1 MRKQFICA
9 ALAAALVAL
18 SVGTASA
25 KVKTRKLTFG
35 SDFWLGDTLV
45 KRGTYSVSYDD
56 KTNEISIADKQ
67 NTIAKAPARAE
78 KREHESYAWDVTLAP
93 KGDGQALVRLAF
105 PGDKQTLVVGD
116 ATASNAKGGSTTDG
130 STTGPR

>member
-9 ALAAALVAL
+9 ALATALAAL

-25 KVKTRKLTFG
+25 KVKTRRLTFG

-45 KRGTYSVSYDD
+45 KKGTYNVSYDD
-56 KTNEISIADKQ
+56 KTNEVSIADRQ

-78 KREHESYAWDVTLAP
+78 KREHAASVWDVTLAP

-105 PGDKQTLVVGD
+105 PGDKQALVVGE
-116 ATASNAKGGSTTDG
+116 ASAGNAKGGSTTDS
-130 STTGPR
+130 STAGPR

>member
-9 ALAAALVAL
+9 ALATALAAL

-25 KVKTRKLTFG
+25 KVKTRRLTFG

-45 KRGTYSVSYDD
+45 KKGTYNVSYDD
-56 KTNEISIADKQ
+56 KTNEVSIADKQ

-78 KREHESYAWDVTLAP
+78 KREHAASVWDVTLAP

-105 PGDKQTLVVGD
+105 PGDKQALVVGE
-116 ATASNAKGGSTTDG
+116 ASAGNAKGGSSADS
-130 STTGPR
+130 STAGPR

>member
-9 ALAAALVAL
+9 ALALALLAL
-18 SVGTASA
+18 SAGTASA

-45 KRGTYSVSYDD
+45 KRGTYTVSYDD

-67 NTIAKAPARAE
+67 DTVAKAPARAE
-78 KREHESYAWDVTLAP
+78 KRERESAVWDVTLAP

-116 ATASNAKGGSTTDG
+116 TTAGNAKGSPNTDSSTA
-130 STTGPR
+130 GPR

>member
-9 ALAAALVAL
+9 ALALALGAL

-45 KRGTYSVSYDD
+45 KKGTYNVSYDD
-56 KTNEISIADKQ
+56 KTNEVSIADKQ

-78 KREHESYAWDVTLAP
+78 KREHEASVWDVTLAP

-105 PGDKQTLVVGD
+105 PGDHQTLVVGEASASSSKD
-116 ATASNAKGGSTTDG
+116 SKDSSATS
-130 STTGPR
+130 PQ

>member
-1 MRKQFICA
+1 MRKRFICA
-9 ALAAALVAL
+9 ALAMALAAL

-25 KVKTRKLTFG
+25 KVKTRRLTFG

-45 KRGTYSVSYDD
+45 KKGTYNVSYDD
-56 KTNEISIADKQ
+56 KTNEVSIADKQ

-78 KREHESYAWDVTLAP
+78 KREHEASVWDVTLAP

-105 PGDKQTLVVGD
+105 PGDKQALVVGE
-116 ATASNAKGGSTTDG
+116 ASPGNAKGGSTTDS
-130 STTGPR
+130 STAGPR

>member
-9 ALAAALVAL
+9 ALALALGAL

-45 KRGTYSVSYDD
+45 RKGTYNVSYDD
-56 KTNEISIADKQ
+56 KANEVRLADKQ
-67 NTIAKAPARAE
+67 NTVARAAAHAE
-78 KREHESYAWDVTLAP
+78 KREHEAAVWDVTLAP
-93 KGDGQALVRLAF
+93 KADGV
-105 PGDKQTLVVGD
+105 P
-116 ATASNAKGGSTTDG
+116 
-130 STTGPR
+130 

>member
-9 ALAAALVAL
+9 ALATALAAL

-25 KVKTRKLTFG
+25 KVKTRRLTFG

-45 KRGTYSVSYDD
+45 KKGTYNVSYDD
-56 KTNEISIADKQ
+56 KTNEVSIADRQ

-78 KREHESYAWDVTLAP
+78 KREHAASVWDVTLAP

-105 PGDKQTLVVGD
+105 PGDHQTLVVGEASASSSKD
-116 ATASNAKGGSTTDG
+116 SKDSSATS
-130 STTGPR
+130 PQ

>member
-1 MRKQFICA
+1 MRKQLTCA
-9 ALAAALVAL
+9 ALALALAALSA
-18 SVGTASA
+18 GAASA

-56 KTNEISIADKQ
+56 KANEISIADKQ
-67 NTIAKAPARAE
+67 NTVARASAHAE
-78 KREHESYAWDVTLAP
+78 KREHEAAVWDVTLAP

-105 PGDKQTLVVGD
+105 PGDKQTLVVGG
-116 ATASNAKGGSTTDG
+116 ATAGSAKGGSTTDS
-130 STTGPR
+130 STAGPR